1 MDIYKLAKEFQYQ
14 YADYMDMTSMLIF
27 KTRDYNNQL
36 KAGNTDAKIAVHYT
50 DGTLLGYAEKDGTL
64 SPYAKK

>member
-1 MDIYKLAKEFQYQ
+1 MNIYELAKEEMYH
-14 YADYMDMTSMLIF
+14 YADYMNMTTMLIY
-27 KTRDYNNQL
+27 KTREYNDQL
-36 KAGNTDAKIAVHYT
+36 KAGNTNAKIAVCYT

>member
-1 MDIYKLAKEFQYQ
+1 MDIYKLAQEEMYHH
-14 YADYMDMTSMLIF
+14 ADYMDMTSMLIF
-27 KTRDYNNQL
+27 KTRDYNDQL
-36 KAGNTDAKIAVHYT
+36 KAGNTDAKIAVYYT

>member
-1 MDIYKLAKEFQYQ
+1 MNIYELAKEFQYQ

-27 KTRDYNNQL
+27 KTRDYNDQL
-36 KAGNTDAKIAVHYT
+36 KAGNTDAKIAVY
-50 DGTLLGYAEKDGTL
+50 DIEGNLLGYAEKDGTL